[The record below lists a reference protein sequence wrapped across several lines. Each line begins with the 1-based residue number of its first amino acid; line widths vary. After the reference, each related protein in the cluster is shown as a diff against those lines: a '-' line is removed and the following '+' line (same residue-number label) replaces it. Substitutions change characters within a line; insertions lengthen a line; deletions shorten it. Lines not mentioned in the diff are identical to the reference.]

1 MLVSRKT
8 IGVALNV
15 RAKVRKRIAEPASP
29 PEPPE
34 RAVVQQVVIVS
45 GGVKRLSCTH
55 ENWLLAQ
62 ARPKCC

>member
-34 RAVVQQVVIVS
+34 RAAGGIVV
-45 GGVKRLSCTH
+45 KT
-55 ENWLLAQ
+55 
-62 ARPKCC
+62 